1 MKTLIKNSMMR
12 EYSLTEALLCIVT
25 GLFCVTTLGLPKLTV
40 GTIVVLS
47 VLCIGIAVTIYMNYP
62 LFEDFFPETK
72 GQDIY
77 KSEDPELKRKVKLYH
92 KYCERQENDAAF
104 FNTLA
109 LISLITT
116 VIIKGN
122 MFTSIGAVIALIGFY
137 QLLIAFYSEPYQG
150 RFTKP
155 LATTFIGIAVA
166 TLSICLK

>member
-25 GLFCVTTLGLPKLTV
+25 GLFCITALGLPKLTA
-40 GTIVVLS
+40 GTLVALS
-47 VLCIGIAVTIYMNYP
+47 VLCIGIAVAIYISCP

-104 FNTLA
+104 FNILA
-109 LISLITT
+109 LISLITA
-116 VIIKGN
+116 VLIKGN
-122 MFTSIGAVIALIGFY
+122 MFTCIGVAVTLVGFY
-137 QLLIAFYSEPYQG
+137 QLLIALYSEPYQG
-150 RFTKP
+150 RFIKP
-155 LATTFIGIAVA
+155 LATTFIGIAVT
-166 TLSICLK
+166 TLTICLK

>member
-1 MKTLIKNSMMR
+1 MR

-25 GLFCVTTLGLPKLTV
+25 GLFCITALGLPKLTAGALV
-40 GTIVVLS
+40 ALS
-47 VLCIGIAVTIYMNYP
+47 VLCIGIAFIVYINCP

-104 FNTLA
+104 FNILA
-109 LISLITT
+109 LISLMTA

-122 MFTSIGAVIALIGFY
+122 VFTCIGVVVTLVGVY
-137 QLLIAFYSEPYQG
+137 QLFVALYSEPYQG

-155 LATTFIGIAVA
+155 LATTFIGIAVT
-166 TLSICLK
+166 TLTICLK